1 MYADDDALEFIEGL
15 LFKLIRKLL
24 CQSPHGI
31 PELEERANKILPY
44 PIDLLANKQALNV
57 LRECCDGLVPGTT
70 IGADFLSTDHH
81 HPNLM
86 KKKNNL
92 LVNFTN
98 VGSSN
103 TGGVQL
109 QHCSLTMTPIVE
121 RLQQL
126 LCKELLLYK
135 LDVQFT
141 VYLCA
146 LLECI
151 ATDILNLVCKYVEN
165 MRHQQISYQDVKIA
179 MNADNLLM
187 DLFFGESQVPV
198 EDFFTGEIDE
208 KLNEPCL
215 TYADLTKDMIYE
227 ERQFLRDLT
236 LILKVFREPFIK
248 SDLILNQQLEEI
260 FGNITDLYEFAVN
273 FLGSIEDTLEMN
285 EKGGGMG
292 ACFEELAESLE
303 FDVFD
308 HYAHVILEENAALK
322 LQQLLSE
329 SKELATC
336 LSTGGQGILLCIKY
350 VLPKLL
356 NGPIVHCLHY
366 FEYAKLFKNLATDDE
381 DRECFEQCEGLMQPL
396 KSELERITKGRNLKL
411 HEGYLM
417 LRGSGKVQSTS
428 GYRKL
433 KQVCEQ
439 IDGYS
444 ANGNPDAQHCSS
456 FVYEGL
462 LYKLRKSDRKGRR
475 DGGRSERFCFLFDGI
490 LICCKPLHHS
500 PNGIEY
506 KFKEKYYVRRIE
518 CSDSDVDTNSFEL
531 WSSGNREQHDGQKQ
545 SVALFQASSA
555 EEKQI
560 WLSNLLF
567 LSQKSILERTLDSIL
582 SEEEKRNPL
591 QLPDAAVY
599 QFAEPDSD
607 DNILWDTIDGKKV
620 IKAATLC
627 KLIERVTFHQTADL
641 QLLRTFLTTYRS
653 FCTPERLLQLLIERF
668 NIPCEESDEKRSREQ
683 LKRFKKEY
691 LEPIQFRVINLIRHW
706 TDEHFYDFDE
716 SMKETLLE
724 FLQQKVV
731 KQRKHMKKFVEPV
744 LKRLTRNPEL
754 GDERKVKFIAESPP
768 PIEWWI
774 TRDPAQFNLL
784 TLHPLEFGRQLT
796 LYEFDLYC
804 AVRPFE
810 LMGGRWTKKDKH
822 INSPNLL
829 KLMQHNSK
837 IIYWME
843 KEIVECPNLE
853 ERQAI
858 MLRLA
863 EMLQVMHDLNNFN
876 GIIEIMSTIKSACVH
891 RLEHTISSIPTK
903 YRRLIDELSDLN
915 SPHFCKYKERLR
927 SINPPC
933 VPFFGIYLTQY
944 LHLEEGNQD
953 YLDAEKR
960 LINFSKRR
968 KIAQITGEIQQYQNQ
983 PYCMLPC
990 PELRTFIEQLDPIG
1004 DKSEKEINDY
1014 LYEKSLEIQPRG
1026 SKQPIKASRK
1036 WPDLPLKSP
1045 GIKPSGSSSAASS
1058 ACSLP
1063 TIMPLTPCSSTPT
1076 SPTLVSPKTPP
1087 GSGNDSSIF
1096 VSAFLATGTGPTTS
1110 VQNLLT
1116 TSHSS
1121 ANPLPLLSG
1130 FATLPTRLHA
1140 SNTLAIGPQPPPLPP
1155 RINRC
1160 STIHQRTASESSTAS
1175 NTTTSPNLLPALAT
1189 PLSATSGAFNF
1200 NFSSTPLPPPPPPRN
1215 PRLLD
1220 TTTSQDTLLT
1230 DSTNRPPPLP
1240 PRGISSTVNAP
1251 PPPPQTLP
1259 RHFQY
1264 NLNRRNSSFE
1274 TPLDANSP
1282 TYGFSANSL
1291 VNNHLPWTSSSAH
1304 ETVGRRFSSSGGLI
1318 PMQSPLQPIPAAGS
1332 ATLSVDQPQLP
1343 PRTYKLQR

>member
-1 MYADDDALEFIEGL
+1 VTFFFFYVRAFTLIRIRQIQSHLYPELYADDDALEFVEGL

-44 PIDLLANKQALNV
+44 PIDLLANKQAMTV
-57 LRECCDGLVPGTT
+57 LRECCEGGGGGNVGGGLGQAL
-70 IGADFLSTDHH
+70 IGADFLSSDHH
-81 HPNLM
+81 QHL

-92 LVNFTN
+92 LVN
-98 VGSSN
+98 
-103 TGGVQL
+103 L
-109 QHCSLTMTPIVE
+109 MQHCSLTMTPIVE
-121 RLQQL
+121 KLQQL

-135 LDVQFT
+135 LDVQFA

-165 MRHQQISYQDVKIA
+165 MRHQQISLQDVQIA

-187 DLFFGESQVPV
+187 DLFFGTIQVPV
-198 EDFFTGEIDE
+198 DDFFTVDLDE
-208 KLNEPCL
+208 KLNEPCP
-215 TYADLTKDMIYE
+215 TNCAQLTKDMIYK

-236 LILKVFREPFIK
+236 AIIKVFREPFIK
-248 SDLILNQQLEEI
+248 SELVSDAQLEEI
-260 FGNITDLYEFAVN
+260 FSNITDLYEFAVN

-303 FDVFD
+303 FDVFER
-308 HYAHVILEENAALK
+308 YAHDIIEENAAGK
-322 LQQLLSE
+322 LQQLLNE
-329 SKELATC
+329 SKELAAC
-336 LSTGGQGILLCIKY
+336 LATGGQGILLCYKY
-350 VLPKLL
+350 VLPKLQIC
-356 NGPIVHCLHY
+356 PIVHCLHY
-366 FEYAKLFKNLATDDE
+366 FEYAKLFKNLATDRE
-381 DRECFEQCEGLMQPL
+381 DCECFEQCQGLMQPL

-411 HEGYLM
+411 YEGHLM
-417 LRGSGKVQSTS
+417 LRGSGQGQGTN

-433 KQVCEQ
+433 KQICKQ

-444 ANGNPDAQHCSS
+444 ANGNSDAQHCSS

-462 LYKLRKSDRKGRR
+462 LYKLRKSDRKGR
-475 DGGRSERFCFLFDGI
+475 SERFCFLFDGI
-490 LICCKPLHHS
+490 LICCKPLPHS

-506 KFKEKYYVRRIE
+506 KFKAKYYVRRIE
-518 CSDSDVDTNSFEL
+518 ASDSEVDVNSFEL
-531 WSSGNREQHDGQKQ
+531 WSSGNRE
-545 SVALFQASSA
+545 LETFQAPSA

-582 SEEEKRNPL
+582 AEEEKRNPL
-591 QLPDAAVY
+591 QLPCASVY
-599 QFAEPDSD
+599 PFAEPDSD
-607 DNILWDTIDGKKV
+607 ENILWDTIDGKKV

-653 FCTPERLLQLLIERF
+653 FCTPERLLQLLMERF
-668 NIPCEESDEKRSREQ
+668 NIPCVESDGERSREQ

-706 TDEHFYDFDE
+706 TDEHYYDFDE
-716 SMKETLLE
+716 SMKLTLLE

-754 GDERKVKFIAESPP
+754 GDERKVKFIAKSPP

-774 TRDPAQFNLL
+774 TRDPTQFNLL
-784 TLHPLEFGRQLT
+784 TLHPLEFSRQLT

-822 INSPNLL
+822 IHSPNLL

-837 IIYWME
+837 IIYWIE

-858 MLRLA
+858 MLRLV
-863 EMLQVMHDLNNFN
+863 EMLQVLHDLNNFN
-876 GIIEIMSTIKSACVH
+876 GIIEIISAIASASVH
-891 RLEHTISSIPTK
+891 RLEHTIGSIPTK
-903 YRRLIDELSDLN
+903 YRRLIDELNELN
-915 SPHFCKYKERLR
+915 SCHFGKYKERLR

-953 YLDAEKR
+953 YLDGDKR

-968 KIAQITGEIQQYQNQ
+968 RIAEITTEIQQYQNQ

-990 PELRTFIEQLDPIG
+990 GELRTFIESLDPMG
-1004 DKSEKEINDY
+1004 DRSEKEFLDY
-1014 LYEKSLEIQPRG
+1014 LYQKSLEIEPRG
-1026 SKQPIKASRK
+1026 CKQLMKAARK
-1036 WPDLPLKSP
+1036 WPELPLKSP
-1045 GIKPSGSSSAASS
+1045 GIKPSGSLSASS
-1058 ACSLP
+1058 ACTLP

-1087 GSGNDSSIF
+1087 ATTVDS
-1096 VSAFLATGTGPTTS
+1096 VAFLTDSAITS
-1110 VQNLLT
+1110 NHST
-1116 TSHSS
+1116 ITSIPS
-1121 ANPLPLLSG
+1121 LSG
-1130 FATLPTRLHA
+1130 FATLPSRLHSSSA
-1140 SNTLAIGPQPPPLPP
+1140 SSRQQPPPLPP

-1160 STIHQRTASESSTAS
+1160 STIHQRTASESSTTS
-1175 NTTTSPNLLPALAT
+1175 NTTTSPSLLPALAT
-1189 PLSATSGAFNF
+1189 PLSATFGAFNF
-1200 NFSSTPLPPPPPPRN
+1200 NFSSTPLPSSVAPLPPPPPPRN

-1220 TTTSQDTLLT
+1220 MPTDTM
-1230 DSTNRPPPLP
+1230 PPPLP
-1240 PRGISSTVNAP
+1240 PRGVSSTVGSSVAP
-1251 PPPPQTLP
+1251 PLPPPQTLP

-1264 NLNRRNSSFE
+1264 NLTRRNSSFE
-1274 TPLDANSP
+1274 ASSP
-1282 TYGFSANSL
+1282 TYVVGNTTSA
-1291 VNNHLPWTSSSAH
+1291 WTTHPSVAQ
-1304 ETVGRRFSSSGGLI
+1304 RFSTSGSTI
-1318 PMQSPLQPIPAAGS
+1318 PLQSPLQPLPPTVAPLVAN
-1332 ATLSVDQPQLP
+1332 QPQLP
-1343 PRTYKLQR
+1343 PRTYKLHR